1 MTFDFDAGLFLSCC
15 DFIALAFHVVL
26 GDDNDDEINK

>member
-1 MTFDFDAGLFLSCC
+1 MTFDFDAGLFLSC